1 MFVRIYSGIFLAI
14 LVSIAGVYTTYQL
27 NLQSRLSSYSQS
39 VLQGSLMLISEGY
52 NRQQEKNKERWLSLV
67 GKMTGLNPS
76 ISALNKVA
84 EDPWQLTMAAEGKLN
99 ITMSHQNQKIS
110 IALDHIG
117 EQQLRAIALLILNEL
132 ARVKEGSQEQQLQKL
147 QKLFTF
153 PVTFVDKHE
162 LNLDSQQ
169 QIRLNKGEV
178 VVSSLSQDAGYSV
191 YVKAKQGKI
200 LHVGV
205 INKFEPITTELL
217 VFLISICLIITSM
230 VVYFLVYRLEYRL
243 NVVNRIV
250 GEFGPKK
257 IKNRVPIKGND
268 VITQLGIKVNE
279 MANRIEQLL
288 QHQKE
293 ITQAVSHE
301 LRTPIA
307 RIRFRLQ
314 ILSDACDEL
323 EQAEN
328 NEEMKSQL
336 DEKVIG
342 ISRDIDQLEAL
353 IDEML
358 CLYKLDI
365 DPADYKRSLVNID
378 ELLTSVLDL
387 AKLPYSHIEF
397 QLKKQAGITG
407 YCHADDV
414 DRLLQNLISNAGK
427 HANSRVDVTLEQT
440 EQGFCISVA
449 DDGAGIP
456 QADRERIFEPFTR
469 LDSSRNK
476 KVKGYGLGLAIVS
489 RIASL
494 NQAKVWVETSPLGG
508 ANFKFHCFCA
518 EHIAANK
525 PTASSLNASPQQ
537 SISDNGV
544 KDVAK
549 NALADGSMEKPE

>member
-14 LVSIAGVYTTYQL
+14 LVSIAGVYATYQV

-39 VLQGSLMLISEGY
+39 VLQGSLVLISEGY
-52 NRQQEKNKERWLSLV
+52 NRQQDKNKERWLSLV

-76 ISALNKVA
+76 ITTLNKVVK
-84 EDPWQLTMAAEGKLN
+84 DPWRLTIAGEGKLN
-99 ITMSHQNQKIS
+99 IAMTHLNQEIS

-132 ARVKEGSQEQQLQKL
+132 ARVKDSDQEQELQKL
-147 QKLFTF
+147 QKLFSF
-153 PVTFVDKHE
+153 PVTFINKHK

-169 QIRLNKGEV
+169 KIRLNKGEV
-178 VVSSLSQDAGYSV
+178 VVSSLSQDVGYSV
-191 YVKAKQGKI
+191 YVKTKQNKI

-205 INKFEPITTELL
+205 INKFEPLTTKLL
-217 VFLISICLIITSM
+217 VILISICLLITSL

-279 MANRIEQLL
+279 MASRIEQLL

-314 ILSDACDEL
+314 ILSDACDEV
-323 EQAEN
+323 EQADNSEAV
-328 NEEMKSQL
+328 KSQL

-342 ISRDIDQLEAL
+342 ISRDIDQLETL

-387 AKLPYSHIEF
+387 AKLPYSHINF
-397 QLKKQAGITG
+397 TLKKQDNITG
-407 YCHADDV
+407 YCHVDDV

-427 HANSRVDVTLEQT
+427 HANSRVDVMLEQT
-440 EQGFCISVA
+440 KQGFCISVE
-449 DDGAGIP
+449 DDGAGVP

-476 KVKGYGLGLAIVS
+476 KIKGYGLGLAIVS
-489 RIASL
+489 RIALL
-494 NQAKVWVETSPLGG
+494 NQAKVWVEASSLGG
-508 ANFKFHCFCA
+508 ANFKFHCLCA
-518 EHIAANK
+518 EHLPARD
-525 PTASSLNASPQQ
+525 PASSSL
-537 SISDNGV
+537 GTE
-544 KDVAK
+544 AK
-549 NALADGSMEKPE
+549 KTLSENDLAKSALAPGSVEKPE

>member
-14 LVSIAGVYTTYQL
+14 LVSIAGVYATYQL

-39 VLQGSLMLISEGY
+39 VLQGSLVLISEGY
-52 NRQQEKNKERWLSLV
+52 NRQQDKNKERWLSLV

-76 ISALNKVA
+76 ISTLNKVA
-84 EDPWQLTMAAEGKLN
+84 GDPWQLTIAGEGKLN
-99 ITMSHQNQKIS
+99 IAMTHLNQEIS

-132 ARVKEGSQEQQLQKL
+132 ARVKDGEQEQALQKL
-147 QKLFTF
+147 QALFSF
-153 PVTFVDKHE
+153 PVTFINKNE
-162 LNLDSQQ
+162 LDLDSQQ

-191 YVKAKQGKI
+191 YVKTKQDKI

-205 INKFEPITTELL
+205 INKFEPLTTQLL
-217 VFLISICLIITSM
+217 VILISICLLITSL

-243 NVVNRIV
+243 NVVNHIV

-279 MANRIEQLL
+279 MASRIEQLL

-314 ILSDACDEL
+314 ILSDACDEV
-323 EQAEN
+323 
-328 NEEMKSQL
+328 EEAQNSEEIKSQL

-387 AKLPYSHIEF
+387 AKLPYSHIDF
-397 QLKKQAGITG
+397 SLKKQANITG

-427 HANSRVDVTLEQT
+427 HADSRVDITLEQT
-440 EQGFCISVA
+440 EQGFCISVG

-476 KVKGYGLGLAIVS
+476 KIKGYGLGLAIVS
-489 RIASL
+489 RIALL

-508 ANFKFHCFCA
+508 ANFKFHCLCA
-518 EHIAANK
+518 EHLPANE
-525 PTASSLNASPQQ
+525 TAPSSLKTLPEDTLPEDDLTES
-537 SISDNGV
+537 
-544 KDVAK
+544 
-549 NALADGSMEKPE
+549 ALAQGSMEKPE

>member
-14 LVSIAGVYTTYQL
+14 LVSVVGVYTTYQV
-27 NLQSRLSSYSQS
+27 NLQNRLSSYSQS
-39 VLQGSLMLISEGY
+39 VLQGSLVLISEGY
-52 NRQQEKNKERWLSLV
+52 NRQKEKNKERWLSLV

-76 ISALNKVA
+76 ISPLNKEA
-84 EDPWQLTMAAEGKLN
+84 ENPWQLTIADEGKLN
-99 ITMSHQNQKIS
+99 IAMTHLDQKIS

-132 ARVKEGSQEQQLQKL
+132 ARAKDGEHEQELQKL
-147 QKLFTF
+147 QSLFSF
-153 PVTFVDKHE
+153 PVTFIDKNA
-162 LNLDSQQ
+162 LTLDTQQ

-191 YVKAKQGKI
+191 YVKTKQDKI

-205 INKFEPITTELL
+205 INKFEPLTTQLL
-217 VFLISICLIITSM
+217 VILISICLLITSM

-323 EQAEN
+323 EQARESD
-328 NEEMKSQL
+328 EMKSQL
-336 DEKVIG
+336 DDKVVG

-387 AKLPYSHIEF
+387 AKLPYSHIDF
-397 QLKKQAGITG
+397 RLHKQAGITG

-427 HANSRVDVTLEQT
+427 HANSRVDVILEQT
-440 EQGFCISVA
+440 DQGFCISVG

-456 QADRERIFEPFTR
+456 QADRERVFEPFTR

-476 KVKGYGLGLAIVS
+476 KIKGYGLGLAIV
-489 RIASL
+489 RDIANLHGADLSL
-494 NQAKVWVETSPLGG
+494 LDAAGGG
-508 ANFKFHCFCA
+508 AVF
-518 EHIAANK
+518 
-525 PTASSLNASPQQ
+525 T
-537 SISDNGV
+537 
-544 KDVAK
+544 VAF
-549 NALADGSMEKPE
+549 P